1 MREIRIKSTS
11 IGHNH
16 RSFIIADIGSNHKQ
30 DLSLAKESIDAAL
43 EAGVDAVKFQSI
55 QLDALYYQ
63 PNSKTAAFIKKLEF
77 PEEWHYLLNEYTTK
91 KGGIFFSSPTYLK
104 AVDLLSEID
113 VPLFKLASAQVG
125 TFPQLVEK
133 VAALNKPTIF
143 STGISG
149 YSDVIEAVRIFK
161 KHGNNQYIILHCNS
175 IYPTPADRVNMHLMD
190 TYRTMF
196 DCPVGFS
203 DHTEG
208 IHISLAAAVS
218 GANVI
223 EKHFTLDRNL
233 GTPDCSTF
241 ASDPKEMAELVRQ
254 VREIEKAL
262 TQSEDRID
270 IQPEEN
276 AFKDEIT
283 YRVFTN
289 RAIQEGESIQPE
301 SVQYLRYPKGIN
313 CKFTHMY
320 IGKKAASNIPK
331 NQLIQPSNL
340 L

>member
-1 MREIRIKSTS
+1 
-11 IGHNH
+11 
-16 RSFIIADIGSNHKQ
+16 
-30 DLSLAKESIDAAL
+30 
-43 EAGVDAVKFQSI
+43 
-55 QLDALYYQ
+55 LYYQ

-175 IYPTPADRVNMHLMD
+175 IYPTPPDRVNMPLMD
-190 TYRTMF
+190 TYRAMF

-203 DHTEG
+203 DHTNG
-208 IHISLAAAVS
+208 IHISLAAVVS

-241 ASDPKEMAELVRQ
+241 ASDPNEMTELVRQ
-254 VREIEKAL
+254 VREIENAL
-262 TQSEDRID
+262 IQSADRIN

-276 AFKDEIT
+276 AFKEEIT
-283 YRVFTN
+283 YRVFTS
-289 RAIQEGESIQPE
+289 RGIEEGETIQLE
-301 SVQYLRYPKGIN
+301 SVQYLRHPEGIN
-313 CKFTHMY
+313 CKHEHLYMGKITNTH
-320 IGKKAASNIPK
+320 IPK
-331 NQLIQPSNL
+331 NQLIQPSNFI
-340 L
+340 